1 MKPGTVGLSTA
12 MVLTVLLASC
22 EGRRVEYFAISIIA
36 GTGLGANAHEPIPDA
51 IRTLANYYQDS
62 TCHHRVFVPVVTI
75 RRVDLNP
82 ETVDSLAEP
91 LSAFNRWR
99 RRINFLPASHLMADY
114 DRGWQKLPM
123 PSTLSTKSGR
133 VVSVA
138 TLRRNNPSAT
148 LLLIDD
154 SLSSRAS
161 RLRNDIRKRLCSA
174 TSPEFEII
182 FYRNGV
188 N

>member
-1 MKPGTVGLSTA
+1 MRPGAVCRATV
-12 MVLTVLLASC
+12 VLLALFLASC
-22 EGRRVEYFAISIIA
+22 EGQRVEYFAISIIA
-36 GTGLGANAHEPIPDA
+36 GTDLRATAHEPIPDA

-62 TCHHRVFVPVVTI
+62 TCHHRVFVPVVAI

-99 RRINFLPASHLMADY
+99 RRIHVLPTSHVMADY

-123 PSTLSTKSGR
+123 PSTLSTKSDG

-138 TLRRNNPSAT
+138 TLRQNYPSAK

-161 RLRNDIRKRLCSA
+161 RLRNDIRKQLCA
-174 TSPEFEII
+174 AASPEFEII
-182 FYRNGV
+182 FYRNRV